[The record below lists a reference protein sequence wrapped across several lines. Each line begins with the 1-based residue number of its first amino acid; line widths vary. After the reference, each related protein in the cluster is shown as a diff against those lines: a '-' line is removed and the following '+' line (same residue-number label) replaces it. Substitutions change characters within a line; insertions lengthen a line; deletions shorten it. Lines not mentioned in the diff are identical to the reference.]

1 MQKVKRDIR
10 KKGVKLTIVDA
21 RFAKPL
27 DEKLILE
34 LASNHELLITI
45 EEGSIGGFGSHVM
58 KLLSDRGVFDKGLKF
73 RSMFLPDIFIDQDT
87 PEKMYDKAGLNCSS
101 IIEKIEEALKSN
113 IIFAKN
119 KNKFS

>member
-45 EEGSIGGFGSHVM
+45 EEGSIGDSVLM
-58 KLLSDRGVFDKGLKF
+58 S
-73 RSMFLPDIFIDQDT
+73 
-87 PEKMYDKAGLNCSS
+87 
-101 IIEKIEEALKSN
+101 
-113 IIFAKN
+113 
-119 KNKFS
+119 